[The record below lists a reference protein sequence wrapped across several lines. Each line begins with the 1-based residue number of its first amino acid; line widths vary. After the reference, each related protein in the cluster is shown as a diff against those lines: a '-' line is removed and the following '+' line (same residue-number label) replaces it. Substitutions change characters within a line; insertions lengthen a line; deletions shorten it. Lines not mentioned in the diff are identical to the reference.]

1 MGRSNRSGGD
11 RSGHSSRLAT
21 STLAEIARTKGRDY
35 LLAISGRSDLPEAVT
50 DVIVDRGER
59 NLIRNLASDAS
70 AYFSGNRLSR
80 RVRARR
86 TR

>member
-35 LLAISGRSDLPEAVT
+35 LLAISGRSDLPEAVN
-50 DVIVDRGER
+50 VIVDRDER

-70 AYFSGNRLSR
+70 ACFSGNRLSS

-86 TR
+86 IR